1 MGVGIFPIPN
11 SQLRFFPTMTLQPQT
26 IFILLAPDSSTPKE
40 LFSPFDILQL
50 VGFATG
56 AALHLYLCLMVYR
69 RYGLRTAEIA
79 LLALGL
85 CAGLWHLGNFAAS
98 IHELLEVVGARWWL
112 KASNIVAYTG
122 LAFIPP
128 VLVHAHFRVWEW
140 DDKNAPR
147 KLFKPLLIIGYAPL
161 IALPWALIK
170 LCSDPPTE
178 DPADKLAKLLPPF
191 ILWFVLILIECAAID
206 FWLARKW
213 KPARE
218 RRFFEVFAASL
229 LLIGAIFLLTYVFGA
244 RHWRHGIGRYL
255 ELIAKLSSLGPTT
268 IIAYFI
274 YRYRSVELVIRQ
286 SFVYAILA
294 AVVMIVYIYGVRG
307 FSLAL
312 HARYGVTAERVEA
325 LLILILIVLAGPL
338 RRATDHYLRRLFT
351 REVKLYRELVAQ
363 VGAASANYGELR
375 HFIQFAEDRLRES
388 LELNEVTIV
397 VSGDARDPSRNEE
410 AIICRIAEERQLTEI
425 EETPLLQRLK
435 AAAAFALWREGRVVG
450 LLIARDAASNLTAE
464 KREVILT
471 LAGHLA
477 AAIENCQLL
486 EEKVKLERELGER
499 ERLAQLGQMA
509 ATIAH
514 EVKNPLS
521 AIKSIAQ
528 VMREDEMVSREY
540 ARDLDL
546 ITGEVDRLN
555 GAVSQLLSFSRPSS
569 VAGAPARLSE
579 VVDSV
584 LALSRSE
591 AERRSVTLSSDLR
604 ADPQLD
610 GEKVARLKEIM
621 LNLTFNALQAIKT
634 GGLNGLNVADG
645 PDRRDGE
652 VNISCYT
659 GAAGRMTIAVTDNG
673 IGVPLSM
680 QDKIFEPFFTTK
692 TRGTGLGLAIVAR
705 RAREMGATIALVSP
719 VADGRGARFEVIL
732 PPSAEL

>member
-1 MGVGIFPIPN
+1 
-11 SQLRFFPTMTLQPQT
+11 MTLQPQT
-26 IFILLAPDSSTPKE
+26 ILFLLAPDPSPSKE
-40 LFSPFDILQL
+40 PLSPFEILQL

-69 RYGLRTAEIA
+69 RYGIRSAEIA

-85 CAGLWHLGNFAAS
+85 STGLWHLGNFAAA
-98 IHELLEVVGARWWL
+98 IHELLDVYGAWWWL

-122 LAFIPP
+122 LAFMPP

-140 DDKNAPR
+140 VDKTAPR
-147 KLFKPLLIIGYAPL
+147 KLFKPLIIIGYLPPL
-161 IALPWALIK
+161 GALPWAITRLW
-170 LCSDPPTE
+170 SDPYQEPI
-178 DPADKLAKLLPPF
+178 DKLAPLLLPF
-191 ILWFVLILIECAAID
+191 IIWFVLIFIECAAID
-206 FWLARKW
+206 WRLAGRW
-213 KPARE
+213 EAARE
-218 RRFFEVFAASL
+218 RRFFEVFATSL
-229 LLIGAIFLLTYVFGA
+229 VVIGALFLITYVFGA
-244 RHWRHGIGRYL
+244 RRWPGLGQYL
-255 ELIAKLSSLGPTT
+255 DLIAKLSSLAPTT

-274 YRYRSVELVIRQ
+274 YRYRYLELVIRQ

-294 AVVMIVYIYGVRG
+294 AVVMMVYIYGVRR

-312 HARYGVTAERVEA
+312 DYRYGIKAEGVEA
-325 LLILILIVLAGPL
+325 LLILIVITLAGPL
-338 RRATDHYLRRLFT
+338 RRATDYYLRRLFT

-363 VGAASANYGELR
+363 VGAASASYGELR
-375 HFIQFAEDRLRES
+375 HFIQFAEGRLRES
-388 LELNEVTIV
+388 LELKEITIAA
-397 VSGDARDPSRNEE
+397 SGDARGAE
-410 AIICRIAEERQLTEI
+410 AEVCRVAEDRQLSEI
-425 EETPLLQRLK
+425 EETPLLQRLQ

-450 LLIARDAASNLTAE
+450 LLVVRDAASNLTAE
-464 KREVILT
+464 KREVLLV

-509 ATIAH
+509 ATVAH

-528 VMREDEMVSREY
+528 VMREDEMVSAEY

-569 VAGAPARLSE
+569 VVRAPARLSE
-579 VVDSV
+579 IVENV

-591 AERRSVTLSSDLR
+591 AERRSVALHSDLR
-604 ADPQLD
+604 ADPALD
-610 GEKVARLKEIM
+610 GAKVAPLKEVL
-621 LNLTFNALQAIKT
+621 LNLTINALHAIKVEE
-634 GGLNGLNVADG
+634 LNGRA
-645 PDRRDGE
+645 GE
-652 VNISCYT
+652 VNIYCSAS
-659 GAAGRMTIAVTDNG
+659 GDGRLTISVTDNG
-673 IGVPLSM
+673 SGVPTAM

-705 RAREMGATIALVSP
+705 RVREFGGTISLISP
-719 VADGRGARFEVIL
+719 TADGRGTRFEIAL
-732 PPSAEL
+732 PASIEL

>member
-1 MGVGIFPIPN
+1 
-11 SQLRFFPTMTLQPQT
+11 MTLQPQT
-26 IFILLAPDSSTPKE
+26 ILFLLVPDPTPPKE
-40 LFSPFDILQL
+40 PLSPFEILQL

-69 RYGLRTAEIA
+69 RYGIRSAEIA

-85 CAGLWHLGNFAAS
+85 STGLWHLGNFAAA
-98 IHELLEVVGARWWL
+98 IHELLDVDGAEWWL

-122 LAFIPP
+122 LAFMPP

-140 DDKNAPR
+140 VDKTAPR
-147 KLFKPLLIIGYAPL
+147 KLFKPLIIIGYLPPL
-161 IALPWALIK
+161 GALPWAVARLW
-170 LCSDPPTE
+170 SDPYQEPIN
-178 DPADKLAKLLPPF
+178 KLAPLLLPF
-191 ILWFVLILIECAAID
+191 IIWFVLIFIECAAID
-206 FWLARKW
+206 WRLASRW
-213 KPARE
+213 EAARE
-218 RRFFEVFAASL
+218 RRFFEVFATSL
-229 LLIGAIFLLTYVFGA
+229 VVIGALFLITYVFGA
-244 RHWRHGIGRYL
+244 RGVHGVGKYL
-255 ELIAKLSSLGPTT
+255 DLIAKLSSLAPTT

-274 YRYRSVELVIRQ
+274 YRYRYLELVIRQ

-294 AVVMIVYIYGVRG
+294 AVVMMVYIYGVRR

-312 HARYGVTAERVEA
+312 YASYGVKAEGVEA
-325 LLILILIVLAGPL
+325 LLILVVITLAGPL
-338 RRATDHYLRRLFT
+338 RRATDYYLRRLFT

-363 VGAASANYGELR
+363 VGAASASYGELR
-375 HFIQFAEDRLRES
+375 HFIQFAEGRLRES
-388 LELNEVTIV
+388 LELKEVTIAA
-397 VSGDARDPSRNEE
+397 SGDAQGPFHKEE
-410 AIICRIAEERQLTEI
+410 AEVCRVAEDRQLSEI
-425 EETPLLQRLK
+425 EETPLLQRLQ

-450 LLIARDAASNLTAE
+450 LLVVRDAASNLTAE
-464 KREVILT
+464 KREVLLV

-509 ATIAH
+509 ATVAH

-528 VMREDEMVSREY
+528 VMREDETVSAEY

-569 VAGAPARLSE
+569 VVRAPARLSE
-579 VVDSV
+579 IVENV

-591 AERRSVTLSSDLR
+591 AERRSVALHSDLR
-604 ADPQLD
+604 ADPALD
-610 GEKVARLKEIM
+610 GARVAPLKEVL
-621 LNLTFNALQAIKT
+621 LNLTINALHAIKVEE
-634 GGLNGLNVADG
+634 LDG
-645 PDRRDGE
+645 RAGE
-652 VNISCYT
+652 VNIACSAN
-659 GAAGRMTIAVTDNG
+659 GDGRLTISVTDNG
-673 IGVPLSM
+673 SGVPQAM

-705 RAREMGATIALVSP
+705 RVRELGGTISLISP
-719 VADGRGARFEVIL
+719 VADGRGARFEMAL
-732 PPSAEL
+732 PASIEL